1 MNEALL
7 GSVAATGFVIAF
19 LHAAIP
25 THWLPFVL
33 VGRAQGWGG
42 RKILTVALLAGSG
55 HVAST
60 ALLGLMLTFAGL
72 ALEEHLGPWL
82 ARGAGLLLIGLGLYY
97 LLRRAGGGVHGL
109 ALPGGGSL
117 SLDGAEPAA
126 RRKVSDR
133 TAILGLVGLL
143 TFSPC
148 ESFLPVYLSG
158 AAFGWSG
165 FLLLSLVLTAATA
178 AAMVLFTGALLLG
191 VSRVRLGLLERYES
205 VLLGATLCVLGLVV
219 MFLEG

>member
-1 MNEALL
+1 MNEALF

-42 RKILTVALLAGSG
+42 RKILTVALLAGGG

-60 ALLGLMLTFAGL
+60 ALLGLLLTVAGL
-72 ALEEHLGPWL
+72 ALEDHLGPWL
-82 ARGAGLLLIGLGLYY
+82 ARGAALLLIGLGVYY
-97 LLRRAGGGVHGL
+97 LLRRPGGGARRL

-117 SLDGAEPAA
+117 PLDAAEPAA

-133 TAILGLVGLL
+133 AAILGLVGLL

-178 AAMVLFTGALLLG
+178 AAMMLFTGALLLG
-191 VSRVRLGLLERYES
+191 VSRFRLGLLERYES
-205 VLLGATLCVLGLVV
+205 VLLGATLCLLGVLV